1 MMTLGQLLQKTPWS
15 DIRVA
20 LLRFFPEAEASIHE
34 FERLDAALRR
44 LRPHV
49 SSMRIVVEAVPID
62 GPPGA
67 MALDVTGR
75 DGTLNRELP
84 EYEHLGAAATE
95 EYGGQEAAYSL
106 CLRARAEWLGM
117 AVDDRTLVEFA
128 PPHIIACCLDEMAF
142 HGFDEA
148 QVEAFASE
156 LELRMQEVNAM
167 SAEERD
173 RHLVPAEEV
182 FASLA
187 DRSTDRH

>member
-1 MMTLGQLLQKTPWS
+1 MTLAQLLRETPWP

-20 LLRFFPEAEASIHE
+20 LLRLFPEAEASIHE

-44 LRPHV
+44 LRPHI
-49 SSMRIVVEAVPID
+49 SSMRIVVEAVPLD
-62 GPPGA
+62 EPTGA
-67 MALDVTGR
+67 MAFDVTGR
-75 DGTLNRELP
+75 DGTLNRDLP
-84 EYEHLGAAATE
+84 GYEHLGAAATE
-95 EYGGQEAAYSL
+95 IYGDQEATYSL

-117 AVDDRTLVEFA
+117 TVDDKTLVEFA
-128 PPHIIACCLDEMAF
+128 PSHIIACCLDEMAF

-148 QVEAFASE
+148 QVEAFANE
-156 LELRMQEVNAM
+156 LELRMHEINAM

-187 DRSTDRH
+187 DKSADRH